1 MGNCLVHLTKTLG
14 VHNDSKYTF
23 DPENHITV
31 EPATTVEMTEIN
43 QMTDE
48 IELGQ
53 RTSLENMNCTN
64 IDQVILE
71 PKEQKDIANMN
82 IKMKTAADKD
92 LEASDDDDDDGH
104 DNYSF
109 KDDYDNDSVLEK

>member
-1 MGNCLVHLTKTLG
+1 M
-14 VHNDSKYTF
+14 
-23 DPENHITV
+23 I
-31 EPATTVEMTEIN
+31 EIN

-82 IKMKTAADKD
+82 IKMKKAADKD
-92 LEASDDDDDDGH
+92 LEASVDDDDGH